1 MKHLT
6 EGKIN
11 EMIVVTVKRGIIG
24 KQLLND
30 LMERENTGN
39 WKRNHK
45 IAICGKVALE
55 KAMVLSIDRP
65 QN

>member
-39 WKRNHK
+39 
-45 IAICGKVALE
+45 
-55 KAMVLSIDRP
+55 
-65 QN
+65 